1 MTINTDTK
9 IDDTDNDGDWAEVDT
24 TKADVDKDTTET
36 ENFETDGIDDED
48 DVKVEAVV
56 EEEEVEEVAAKDDL
70 EELEGVKTRGAEKR
84 IRQLVQQRNERDNAL
99 TKMGGELDSLRS
111 ELIKSQ
117 RNTKEYEVTSLSAR
131 EAELEERAKVA
142 EKDYLTAFENGEQ
155 EKVLAAQN
163 ILTDVKTDI
172 KIVKARKIQAEH
184 AKQRDEILAT
194 KEYQEAR
201 GYEAAAQR
209 DRQLQQEAPLQ
220 EPDELAVSWASDN
233 DWFGNDEITTAVA
246 LAIDQKLKGEGFDP
260 TTKEFYNEID
270 KRLQH
275 ELPHKFN
282 TDRVTDNTN
291 KPSQVVAGSSRKSS
305 PKGSKVKLSKR
316 DVQLAKKW
324 DIPLDRY
331 AAEKRKISKLDEGS
345 YSTIETKRA

>member
-1 MTINTDTK
+1 MTITDETK
-9 IDDTDNDGDWAEVDT
+9 SDDKWAEVDT
-24 TKADVDKDTTET
+24 TKASSDPAET
-36 ENFETDGIDDED
+36 AEFETDGVDSEE
-48 DVKVEAVV
+48 DVKVEAVI
-56 EEEEVEEVAAKDDL
+56 EEEVDNEP
-70 EELEGVKTRGAEKR
+70 EELEGIKTKGAEKR

-99 TKMGGELDSLRS
+99 TQMGGELDNLRS
-111 ELIKSQ
+111 ELIRSQ
-117 RNTKEYEVTSLSAR
+117 RNVKAHEVSSLSSR

-142 EKDYLTAFENGEQ
+142 EREYLTAFENGEQ

-209 DRQLQQEAPLQ
+209 DRQLQQEAPIQ
-220 EPDELAVSWASDN
+220 EPDELAVTWASDN

-246 LAIDQKLKGEGFDP
+246 LAIDQKLKGEGYDP

-275 ELPHKFN
+275 ELPNKFDS
-282 TDRVTDNTN
+282 DRVTDNTN

-331 AAEKRKISKLDEGS
+331 AAEKRKLNKLDEGS